1 MHHGQTAAYRLVL
14 ADPAAKDPAMRLPAL
29 ALLLSALSA
38 LPAAAE
44 TFKTP
49 KALLQALY
57 RYNTAETD
65 ANAPSPYS
73 PFFSD
78 QLNARFQA
86 DLDNTQAGDAGTID
100 FDPVISGNDGEA
112 TDVDVGQPI
121 VIDDTA
127 EVEVMFRN
135 SEPVTLYY
143 TLVKEHGGWK
153 VDDIANQQ
161 GDYPWSLSA
170 LFNGAGR

>member
-1 MHHGQTAAYRLVL
+1 
-14 ADPAAKDPAMRLPAL
+14 MRLPTL
-29 ALLLSALSA
+29 ALLFAALSA
-38 LPAAAE
+38 LGALPAKAE
-44 TFKTP
+44 TFDTP
-49 KALLQALY
+49 EALLQALY
-57 RYNTAETD
+57 RYDTTETD
-65 ANAPSPYS
+65 ADAPSLYS

-86 DLDNTQAGDAGTID
+86 DLDKTEPGDAGTID
-100 FDPVISGNDGEA
+100 FDPVIAGNDGEA
-112 TDVDVGQPI
+112 TNVELSPPI

-127 EVEVMFRN
+127 GVEVMFTN

-161 GDYPWSLSA
+161 GEYPWSLSM
-170 LFNGAGR
+170 LFDGAGQ

>member
-1 MHHGQTAAYRLVL
+1 
-14 ADPAAKDPAMRLPAL
+14 MRLPAL
-29 ALLLSALSA
+29 SALLLSALFA

-49 KALLQALY
+49 QALLEALY
-57 RYNTAETD
+57 SYDTTETGAD
-65 ANAPSPYS
+65 APSLYS

-86 DLDNTQAGDAGTID
+86 DLDNTEPGDAGTID

-121 VIDDTA
+121 VTEDTA
-127 EVEVMFRN
+127 ELEVTFTN

-161 GDYPWSLSA
+161 GEYPWSLSG
-170 LFNGAGR
+170 LFEGVR

>member
-1 MHHGQTAAYRLVL
+1 
-14 ADPAAKDPAMRLPAL
+14 MRLPAL
-29 ALLLSALSA
+29 ALFLSAVSALSALSA
-38 LPAAAE
+38 PPAAAE

-49 KALLQALY
+49 QALLEALY
-57 RYNTAETD
+57 RYDTTETD
-65 ANAPSPYS
+65 ADAPSLYS

-86 DLDNTQAGDAGTID
+86 DLDNTAEGDAGTID

-112 TDVDVGQPI
+112 TDVAVGQPI

-127 EVEVMFRN
+127 EVEVTFQN
-135 SEPVTLYY
+135 FEPVTLYY

-161 GDYPWSLSA
+161 GEFPWSLSA
-170 LFNGAGR
+170 LLDGAVGR

>member
-1 MHHGQTAAYRLVL
+1 
-14 ADPAAKDPAMRLPAL
+14 MRLPTL
-29 ALLLSALSA
+29 ALLFAALSALSA

-44 TFKTP
+44 TFDTP
-49 KALLQALY
+49 QALLQALY
-57 RYNTAETD
+57 RYDTTETD
-65 ANAPSPYS
+65 PDAPSLYS

-86 DLDNTQAGDAGTID
+86 DLDKTEPGDAGTID

-112 TDVDVGQPI
+112 TDIDVGQPI

-127 EVEVMFRN
+127 EVEVTFKN
-135 SEPVTLYY
+135 SVPVTLYY

-161 GDYPWSLSA
+161 GEYPWSLSA
-170 LFNGAGR
+170 LFDGAR